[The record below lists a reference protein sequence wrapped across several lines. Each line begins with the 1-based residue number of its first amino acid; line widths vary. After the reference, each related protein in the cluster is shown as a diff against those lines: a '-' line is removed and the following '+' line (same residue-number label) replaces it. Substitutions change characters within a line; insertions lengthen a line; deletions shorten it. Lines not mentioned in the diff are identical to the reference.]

1 MRQLSLW
8 KALGLLWTIL
18 WGAGCSVAGPG
29 AVNDSS
35 GLPLAATAVVT
46 TLVSGMDS
54 SMVAMAATPA
64 GMDNPATPAPVVPDV
79 AAEDDGRHNDLLS
92 PSATVRVSRTPD
104 PTASP
109 TPDPTPSP
117 LLTAT
122 SASTPTP
129 AITPLPSPV
138 PIERRCPDPIPA
150 KPDYNHFWL
159 SNRLWPTPVPTPE
172 SHFWLSKPLPG
183 GGRLLTSQIL
193 PYGFDGLGRY
203 LLHNGADMAEPM
215 GTPVLAVADGTVI
228 VAQSDERELY
238 GWRCNWYGHLVVIQL
253 DETWQG
259 QPLFALYG
267 HILNLVV
274 TPGER
279 VVQGQQ
285 VAEVGIGG
293 AAIVPH
299 LHFELRVGENSFNAT
314 RNPLL
319 WLSPGETRG
328 VIAGR
333 LIDPEGRPWQ
343 GHPVQVRRLEQAATP
358 PADGGEAAEGAET
371 VTAWTYLDDPQH
383 MIHPDEGFAENFV
396 LSDLRPGVYELLSTV
411 QGETYRAEVE
421 VVAGSVSA
429 VELITQPFKTP
440 TPAPAP

>member
-1 MRQLSLW
+1 MDDVWYAYFMRQSLSW
-8 KALGLLWTIL
+8 KVLGLLWSIL
-18 WGAGCSVAGPG
+18 WSVGCSTAGPEVVTDL
-29 AVNDSS
+29 AVMAPVATPT
-35 GLPLAATAVVT
+35 LTALVATAPVAAT
-46 TLVSGMDS
+46 L
-54 SMVAMAATPA
+54 P
-64 GMDNPATPAPVVPDV
+64 
-79 AAEDDGRHNDLLS
+79 AEDNGNASAVLTPGPIAWLS
-92 PSATVRVSRTPD
+92 QTPSQTHS
-104 PTASP
+104 PTA
-109 TPDPTPSP
+109 TQAV
-117 LLTAT
+117 TAT
-122 SASTPTP
+122 SDSTATLTT
-129 AITPLPSPV
+129 TPLPSPV
-138 PIERRCPDPIPA
+138 PIDRRCPDPAPV
-150 KPDYNHFWL
+150 KPEYNHFWL
-159 SNRLWPTPVPTPE
+159 SSQIWPTPATTAE

-203 LLHNGADMAEPM
+203 LLHNGADMSEPM

-253 DETWQG
+253 DETWQD
-259 QPLFALYG
+259 QPLFAVYG
-267 HILNLVV
+267 HVLNIVV

-279 VVQGQQ
+279 VWRGQP

-299 LHFELRVGENSFNAT
+299 LHFELRVGENSFDAT

-343 GHPVQVRRLEQAATP
+343 GHPVQARRMAE
-358 PADGGEAAEGAET
+358 EAAPTATAAGDENTTAEGSA

-383 MIHPDEGFAENFV
+383 LIHPDEGYAENFV
-396 LSDLRPGVYELLSTV
+396 LSDLRPGIYEVQATV
-411 QGETYRAEVE
+411 QGETYRAVVE
-421 VVAGSVSA
+421 VIAGNVGA
-429 VELITQPFKTP
+429 VEIVTASYKTP
-440 TPAPAP
+440 TPVAASGSSVDSP